1 MLDMVIGAIIALVAA
16 VVAVFLT
23 LLAINVAL
31 VHKLRSII
39 PLSPDAGTATER
51 LRGRGCQKAS
61 DKPQSVGRPG

>member
-1 MLDMVIGAIIALVAA
+1 MFDMVIGAIIALVAA

-31 VHKLRSII
+31 AHKLRSII
-39 PLSPDAGTATER
+39 PLSPDAGTATDR
-51 LRGRGCQKAS
+51 PRVRGSQKAS